1 MTRIRKYLSL
11 MATLCTTA
19 LLGACGGDSATS
31 GGGKYIEGKS
41 SYESSLS
48 ALEGTFQL
56 HRRLVP
62 IHIDVAMLD
71 ENLDSIGTLDVKLER
86 HRSGEIHFAS
96 DSIEFT
102 SPYLRINYT
111 CIYADSA
118 SNLKMDFTEYVDI
131 DKVKSPVLSLPGALE
146 GDRVKFLVQQD
157 GFYLENAK
165 QKALREIYDI
175 LAFDNRKNVSLE
187 DDELWEFRSDLN
199 DWLYNLCII
208 EKPDTAFY
216 ANYGKLRSELGSGK
230 TWHDLLSE
238 TEIADTLFANDPK
251 EDWTELWT
259 KIFGLPD
266 CDSSSISDTASATN
280 KESAYY
286 KKKFICDNSRYI
298 NHYKWRLFSD
308 LENEKGTCT
317 LDRRDT
323 VEYEGLVY
331 TCNKVTEGSF
341 TKAVW
346 KKIAG
351 KDAVTYLHGKCHKE
365 LEGDTISYD
374 STYYACVYENNKT
387 YVWTTEI
394 PINEK
399 WSDPTNVF
407 VRKKIGLCDDTRN
420 LETAIIEGRYYQCYD
435 RAWQEIDRLTYFL
448 GRCDSLGWDKKKAHH
463 DSVGYFIC
471 RKGEWTT
478 SWAYSSKWEEILI
491 PDYYGD
497 ECTSKQE
504 NYIKQYDGTN
514 FICRVK
520 WGWNS
525 FWDVASDND
534 MSVPLRN
541 GKLCT
546 QENNG
551 EVVEFSGK
559 GYWCVAP
566 NWKEATEYH
575 LTVFRAMERNN
586 FKPDYCRNGSDNTTI
601 FWDKADSTFYGCVN
615 KYTDVNFGWGQVKR
629 DATKSTSFA
638 EFKDTENL
646 VGGIYEDNDHYTIT
660 KDGWKY
666 TFTYYTSG
674 VNNDNIRV
682 LRLQKVVTNTGAIID
697 VYENNIMVFR
707 AALGDSAATLD
718 DIEEK
723 SPSFENY
730 FADWKQKIIESTRC
744 PDATLPGF
752 NCVSDW
758 EKSSIEIKL
767 KHYNKDSYTT
777 LEQAMAFCPEG
788 SHIPSAEEWLVKNY
802 AQSYKH
808 DRASNVKQ
816 IKSNGQNGDF
826 TADYNLVWTS
836 TEKDSDT
843 QYCFEYV
850 KKDGGWNGTIVAGG
864 IVECPKDLYPMVQA
878 FCVSDGG
885 AK

>member
-11 MATLCTTA
+11 MAALCTTA
-19 LLGACGGDSATS
+19 LLVACGSDSGTS
-31 GGGKYIEGKS
+31 GGHYITGNDSFKS
-41 SYESSLS
+41 EQT
-48 ALEGTFQL
+48 ALDGYFYL
-56 HRRLVP
+56 HERLVP
-62 IHIDVAMLD
+62 IDIKVATLD
-71 ENLDSIGTLDVKLER
+71 ENLDSIGTIDVKLER
-86 HRSGEIHFAS
+86 HRDGKIHFVS
-96 DSIEFT
+96 DSIELE
-102 SPYLRINYT
+102 SPYLRISYT
-111 CIYADSA
+111 CIYADST
-118 SNLKMDFTEYVDI
+118 SNIEMDFVEYI
-131 DKVKSPVLSLPGALE
+131 DADLVKHPILSLPGALE
-146 GDRVKFLVQQD
+146 SDRVKFLVQED
-157 GFYLENAK
+157 GFYFESAK
-165 QKALREIYDI
+165 QKALRDVYNVLEY
-175 LAFDNRKNVSLE
+175 DNRQDVLVELDSLWSLRE
-187 DDELWEFRSDLN
+187 GINSH
-199 DWLYNLCII
+199 LYMLCLID
-208 EKPDTAFY
+208 KPDTAFFD
-216 ANYGKLRSELGSGK
+216 NYDKLRSAIGSGK
-230 TWHDLLSE
+230 TWHELLPE
-238 TEIADTLFANDPK
+238 AEIADIMFTDDPYEK
-251 EDWTELWT
+251 WTTFWMEA
-259 KIFGLPD
+259 FGLTD
-266 CDSSSISDTASATN
+266 CDSTNIYDTASVTN
-280 KESAYY
+280 KKSTYY
-286 KKKFICDNSRYI
+286 KATLVCDDLYDTKR
-298 NHYKWRLFSD
+298 YKWRLLTDIEMDEGLCAFD
-308 LENEKGTCT
+308 Q
-317 LDRRDT
+317 RDT
-323 VEYEGLVY
+323 VVFDSMVY
-331 TCNKVTEGSF
+331 ICDSAKTQWRNMAE
-341 TKAVW
+341 
-346 KKIAG
+346 
-351 KDAVTYLHGKCHKE
+351 KDAIPYLYGKCKSE
-365 LEGDTISYD
+365 IEGDTILYD
-374 STYYACVYENNKT
+374 KTYYACLGSEDSRTHDIRYE
-387 YVWTTEI
+387 WTSNI
-394 PINEK
+394 PTNEK
-399 WSDPTNVF
+399 WLDPVNVF
-407 VRKKIGLCDDTRN
+407 VRKQYGACNGIDYQSKVS
-420 LETAIIEGRYYQCYD
+420 IEGKYYQCDDWDWTWKEVD
-435 RAWQEIDRLTYFL
+435 RKTYFL
-448 GRCDSLGWDKKKAHH
+448 GICDSLGWDTKKAHH

-471 RKGEWTT
+471 RKG
-478 SWAYSSKWEEILI
+478 SKWEEILI

-504 NYIKQYDGTN
+504 NYIKQYEGTN

-520 WGWNS
+520 WGWDS
-525 FWDVASDND
+525 FWDIASDND
-534 MSVPLRN
+534 MSIPVRN
-541 GKLCT
+541 GKFCT

-551 EVVEFSGK
+551 EVVEFNGK

-575 LTVFRAMERNN
+575 LTVFKAMERNN

-674 VNNDNIRV
+674 VNKDNIRV

-752 NCVSDW
+752 NCVSNWD
-758 EKSSIEIKL
+758 ESTIDIKF
-767 KHYNKDSYTT
+767 KHYNKNSYTT

-816 IKSNGQNGDF
+816 IKSNGQSGDF

-850 KKDGGWNGTIVAGG
+850 KKDGGWNGTVVAGG

-885 AK
+885 VK